1 MRLSDHDSR
10 DKFISV
16 AFFLL
21 LQNILYAFM
30 NANLAKVKTTLQ
42 AITLLERFGKL
53 KIEKLEVEERFV
65 SFFLQFGKDLED
77 IKVVCALLFQ
87 VLVLL

>member
-1 MRLSDHDSR
+1 
-10 DKFISV
+10 
-16 AFFLL
+16 
-21 LQNILYAFM
+21 M

-65 SFFLQFGKDLED
+65 SFFLQFGRDLED
-77 IKVVCALLFQ
+77 IKVVCTLLFSSSNANN
-87 VLVLL
+87 VLA